1 MNFDPSSPIPTNI
14 DFLLIQPLEK
24 KMDPRVD
31 ISIWRRSVYKT
42 PHLFKQYLL
51 SLSLRGTNNL
61 QSVQ

>member
-1 MNFDPSSPIPTNI
+1 MARHRLTRFIIVSRR
-14 DFLLIQPLEK
+14 LAYKLI
-24 KMDPRVD
+24 DPRMD

-42 PHLFKQYLL
+42 LHLFKQYLL